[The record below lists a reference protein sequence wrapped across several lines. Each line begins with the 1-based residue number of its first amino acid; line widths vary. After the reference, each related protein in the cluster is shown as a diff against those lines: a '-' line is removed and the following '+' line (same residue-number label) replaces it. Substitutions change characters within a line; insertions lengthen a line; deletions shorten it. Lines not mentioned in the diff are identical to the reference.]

1 MRQPN
6 WHTRLLVLAICVL
19 GLAGCLPAPPGET
32 LVLDG
37 PVELGLKVGERL
49 PGTPVELLSITDG
62 TARLRIA
69 GIYAEKKMGDS
80 LDWSGTVREGVELKL
95 ALRILWIAEDELHTA
110 GTARIRIQRPNPA
123 PQTITSEPPIH
134 YALPMTTTVRR
145 DQVLPGSTLTYL
157 GKDPEKGALFGGVA
171 GYPYRKVA
179 DSLTWEGSLR
189 DGVLARHDLRVI
201 FFTDDQAQLGGII
214 HIYITPE

>member
-1 MRQPN
+1 MR
-6 WHTRLLVLAICVL
+6 LFVLMVCIL

-37 PVELGLKVGERL
+37 PLELGMKVGEHL
-49 PGTPVELLSITDG
+49 PGTSVELLSIADS

-69 GIYAEKKMGDS
+69 GVYAEKKVGDS

-95 ALRILWIAEDELHTA
+95 ALRIIWIAEDELHTA
-110 GTARIRIQRPNPA
+110 GTARIRIHQPSPV
-123 PQTITSEPPIH
+123 PQTIASEPPIH
-134 YALPMTTTVRR
+134 YALPMTTAVKR
-145 DQVLPGSTLTYL
+145 DQTLPGSTLTYL

-179 DSLTWEGSLR
+179 DSLTWEGKLR
-189 DGVLARHDLRVI
+189 EGVLARHDLRVI
-201 FFTDDQAQLGGII
+201 FFTDEQAQLGGII